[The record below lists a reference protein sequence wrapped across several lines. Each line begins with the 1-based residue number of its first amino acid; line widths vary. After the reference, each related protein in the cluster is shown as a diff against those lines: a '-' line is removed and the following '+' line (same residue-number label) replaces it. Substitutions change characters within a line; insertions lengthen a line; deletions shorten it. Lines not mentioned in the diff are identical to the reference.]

1 MGRKN
6 ALLKKIL
13 AVALSFGIAF
23 GSAGLL
29 SGCGQK
35 DTDHT
40 QNPPIVEVVPG
51 PEDNPTNPET
61 PGTEVQETKI
71 EVEDIVDEYFGEKNF
86 ANEFNL
92 ALIDLVAKKVDISK
106 VKDID
111 VVSFEAK
118 ESGKLVLNV
127 TYEEGNEK
135 ASDTI
140 TYEGDTTNF
149 ENFYNLST
157 NSTVIIN
164 GVITEKGLTAD
175 GEVVKDSVAHSALK
189 QAFADLIATYNTEK
203 TAFAG
208 ISADDLVIFEEEK
221 PIEYISVQSIVDQTF
236 AGADF
241 DGDLVATAGAIAGT
255 RAPTFDVS
263 KVFAIDYEIKEDGKI
278 AIFAEV
284 TSKNKD
290 RQYIYSFTV
299 NGDMTKYGDY
309 LSLASDFEGAIA
321 DFLAEKGLV
330 ATSQI
335 DKNSPLALEIATSLT
350 ELKANYEVQKAGLN
364 ATEKSNIIAGSI
376 FMPAILTSEQYQAM
390 GTTDLN
396 DLAKALLQNSKGQN
410 YDIVT
415 GWTMDDVVATYVEE
429 FGSEAIDRS
438 SMAEVA
444 IITKKGIFKYELW
457 TRRDVGDVTTD
468 RFGMILAD
476 NPNTGVNSVSTVCEY
491 SADAIVYDADGKRV
505 EYGVPLTPTAL
516 SVEIK
521 DATPSKKNSKNRLL

>member
-6 ALLKKIL
+6 AFLKKVL
-13 AVALSFGIAF
+13 AVALSFGMAF
-23 GSAGLL
+23 GSAGILA
-29 SGCGQK
+29 GCGQN

-51 PEDNPTNPET
+51 PEDNPTGPET
-61 PGTEVQETKI
+61 PGTEIQETKI
-71 EVEDIVDEYFGEKNF
+71 EVEDIVDEYFGDKDF
-86 ANEFNL
+86 AKEFNL

-157 NSTVIIN
+157 NSVVVIN
-164 GVITEKGLTAD
+164 GVIAEKGLTAD
-175 GEVVKDSVAHSALK
+175 GEVVKDSSAHSGLK

-208 ISADDLVIFEEEK
+208 ISADDLIVFEEEK
-221 PIEYISVQSIVDQTF
+221 PIEYITIQSIIDQTF
-236 AGADF
+236 AGTDF
-241 DGDLVATAGAIAGT
+241 DGDLVATAKAIAGE

-278 AIFAEV
+278 AIFTEL
-284 TSKNKD
+284 TNKNNG
-290 RQYIYSFTV
+290 RPYLYSFTID
-299 NGDMTKYGDY
+299 GDMIKYGDY

-321 DFLAEKGLV
+321 GFLAEKGLV

-335 DKNSPLALEIATSLT
+335 DKNSPLALEIATALA
-350 ELKANYEVQKAGLN
+350 ELKAEYEVQKSSLN
-364 ATEKSNIIAGSI
+364 ATAKADIDVTNL
-376 FMPAILTSEQYQAM
+376 FTPLVVTSEQYQAM

-410 YDIVT
+410 YDIVS
-415 GWTMDDVVATYVEE
+415 GWTMQDVIATYVKE
-429 FGSEAIDRS
+429 FGSEMIDNS
-438 SMAEVA
+438 STMNMVVV
-444 IITKKGIFKYELW
+444 TTNGIFKYELW

-468 RFGMILAD
+468 RW
-476 NPNTGVNSVSTVCEY
+476 NHSCE
-491 SADAIVYDADGKRV
+491 
-505 EYGVPLTPTAL
+505 
-516 SVEIK
+516 
-521 DATPSKKNSKNRLL
+521 KN